1 MTKPKKAA
9 RLQRQTSEK
18 LQQTR
23 SITIIPI
30 HRESTVNTGHNTTVR
45 RPSETVT
52 TGQTTIIRRPS
63 GTMALG
69 RCVPSGNG
77 TTTNQNRSW
86 HDHLPPQTDQWMAK
100 FCVEPIG
107 GLDCHTCCLGC
118 LFPFALYG
126 KVNWRLK
133 RKSLGEDVFAFK
145 RSHGCNGPCWAYC
158 ACSMIGVGGWHGV
171 LSGKF
176 S

>member
-30 HRESTVNTGHNTTVR
+30 HRESIVNTGHNITVR
-45 RPSETVT
+45 RPSETVI

-145 RSHGCNGPCWAYC
+145 PSHGCNGPCWAYC
-158 ACSMIGVGGWHGV
+158 ACSMIGVGCWHGV